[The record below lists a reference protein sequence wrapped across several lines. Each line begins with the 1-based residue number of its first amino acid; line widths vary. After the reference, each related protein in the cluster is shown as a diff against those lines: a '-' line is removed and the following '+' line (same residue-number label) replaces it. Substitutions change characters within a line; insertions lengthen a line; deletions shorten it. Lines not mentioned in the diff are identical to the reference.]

1 MSRVIRDLA
10 GLRVQEMTN
19 KFGAKEKKMVE
30 KHIASS
36 TGIKTERK
44 MHRGVSAITKKV
56 EITSREGKDS
66 NGWPKSAIASDKLSW
81 A

>member
-44 MHRGVSAITKKV
+44 MHRGVSAITK
-56 EITSREGKDS
+56 R
-66 NGWPKSAIASDKLSW
+66 
-81 A
+81 